1 MQSARWTGKCCDWW
15 SRVTPN
21 GWSHDG
27 PTGPRATASRPFVDG
42 GRKRRR
48 RNRVA
53 AAQNGSAQPCR
64 SHPPSERGTGL
75 HSDIDVLTDFKPGA
89 TQGIGFRFFGYGEEL
104 AGILCRKVDFCSRL
118 DPRVEPIIRR
128 EAVTIYEDS

>member
-1 MQSARWTGKCCDWW
+1 M
-15 SRVTPN
+15 
-21 GWSHDG
+21 
-27 PTGPRATASRPFVDG
+27 
-42 GRKRRR
+42 
-48 RNRVA
+48 
-53 AAQNGSAQPCR
+53 
-64 SHPPSERGTGL
+64 